1 MEDDAKATSC
11 SIKTSSV
18 APPSFKRQCFICLLY
33 RTTDYKKKTS
43 VRLICCYRKRDA
55 LASLFFVDDL
65 LSEEVEEE
73 KEGCVTCWDV
83 PGIAER
89 VVVLVPHGAVGI
101 DPAQRGIVRIADPA
115 VAFHLAQ
122 SRIVAVADGAVG
134 FHFAQIAVVG
144 VANHAVRL
152 DSRQHGIVAVADDAI
167 ALHLSDERV
176 VGVADGLRAAY
187 SGKAEDKSQQEDNL
201 FHG

>member
-11 SIKTSSV
+11 SIKTSLV
-18 APPSFKRQCFICLLY
+18 APPSFKRQYFICLLY
-33 RTTDYKKKTS
+33 RATEYKKKRHQC
-43 VRLICCYRKRDA
+43 V
-55 LASLFFVDDL
+55 LFVAEL
-65 LSEEVEEE
+65 QSEEVEEE
-73 KEGCVTCWDV
+73 KEGGVTCRDV
-83 PGIAER
+83 PGIAEG

-122 SRIVAVADGAVG
+122 SRIVAVAYGAVA

-152 DSRQHGIVAVADDAI
+152 DSRQHGIVAVADGAI

-176 VGVADGLRAAY
+176 VGVADGLRAAH

>member
-73 KEGCVTCWDV
+73 ESFKTRQGL
-83 PGIAER
+83 P
-89 VVVLVPHGAVGI
+89 
-101 DPAQRGIVRIADPA
+101 RILPSCNIL
-115 VAFHLAQ
+115 HEL
-122 SRIVAVADGAVG
+122 S
-134 FHFAQIAVVG
+134 
-144 VANHAVRL
+144 
-152 DSRQHGIVAVADDAI
+152 
-167 ALHLSDERV
+167 AL
-176 VGVADGLRAAY
+176 
-187 SGKAEDKSQQEDNL
+187 
-201 FHG
+201 